1 MTDLIALRAVHEY
14 AGAVMTTAEL
24 AAALDVLEDEAA
36 ARISALTKDGYISLP
51 MQVRS
56 GRRVNRDRRRAHG
69 PDGPRTWWGSSSA
82 RCLRCSTSA
91 VGAHSSTAH

>member
-1 MTDLIALRAVHEY
+1 MTDLVALRAVHEY

-36 ARISALTKDGYISLP
+36 ARIAALTKDGYISLP

-56 GRRVNRDRRRAHG
+56 EDGEWSEIGVKLTPAGRDLLGVE
-69 PDGPRTWWGSSSA
+69 
-82 RCLRCSTSA
+82 
-91 VGAHSSTAH
+91 